1 MIKADKIVEKLK
13 NYFDKRDDISM
24 AFLFGSW
31 AKNRECVD
39 SDVDIAIYFNPRGRA
54 LEWEETDFYND
65 NERSIWLDIE
75 NIIEKEVD
83 LLVLNRA
90 TPTIADTA
98 LRGIP
103 VIIKNRNIYLDFLVR
118 ITSEA
123 IDFREWIEHYWNFK
137 EKMKREAIA

>member
-1 MIKADKIVEKLK
+1 MESNLK
-13 NYFDKRDDISM
+13 WR
-24 AFLFGSW
+24 
-31 AKNRECVD
+31 V
-39 SDVDIAIYFNPRGRA
+39 
-54 LEWEETDFYND
+54 DFYND

-90 TPTIADTA
+90 TPTIADSA

-103 VIIKNRNIYLDFLVR
+103 IIIKNRNIYLDFLVR